1 MIFKKPFLMFFLYFG
16 SPPTLENKLKR
27 CTVCENR
34 VPALFRRK
42 LYFSEKLTKEDPPGR
57 PKNDEKMIKTHPA
70 DPSQTSLK
78 KT

>member
-1 MIFKKPFLMFFLYFG
+1 MISKKPFLMFFLYFG

-27 CTVCENR
+27 CTVCENL
-34 VPALFRRK
+34 VPTLFRRK
-42 LYFSEKLTKEDPPGR
+42 LYFSKKWPKQDTPGR
-57 PKNDEKMIKTHPA
+57 PKNKKKIVKTPPA